1 MKRLGLHLLLS
12 VGILSAQSTETPA
25 PQPQPP
31 AQEPS
36 QNSGVPQT
44 LEALGY
50 KLSTRSQTQS
60 ASAGCAIPLLRAP
73 IPEGQKF
80 AAKTVPA
87 SPNRD
92 PKIVVKPPLPAC
104 PENAPVV
111 TKPIVIEPRK

>member
-1 MKRLGLHLLLS
+1 MKRMGLILLLS
-12 VGILSAQSTETPA
+12 AGILSAQSTETPA

-36 QNSGVPQT
+36 QNATRQQ
-44 LEALGY
+44 LEVLGY
-50 KLSTRSQTQS
+50 TLSTTSQGQS
-60 ASAGCAIPLLRAP
+60 SNAGCAIPLLRAP

-104 PENAPVV
+104 PEKAPVV
-111 TKPIVIEPRK
+111 TIPIVIEPRK